1 VTIEEGIGDTNMLEI
16 VLVELDKLKFYLPE
30 SLLYKINNPDAEFL
44 FHIGIVLLVIVLIV
58 LLIVWKMGQKVKENI
73 PENLKKRAIAAKEFV
88 LPSSGQRFRKRD
100 TIAFMGKKMVKKV
113 KAAGSYIRGGK
124 GQKRRAIAKLARRF
138 LGQQGSPESVGG
150 GVRGAMPLEYLEE
163 DYEAGVDALPQQL
176 RFVLQNMRVF
186 GNFEQ
191 PIFLELVKQIEYMSV
206 PANQYLF
213 KVGDPDENIFIV
225 QSGQLNV
232 TATEGEMTSTLKH
245 VKPGDAIMSLLS
257 FLDHLARTMGKP
269 RLESVNDVVEL
280 VVESPAWNKKECN
293 EKQLEEMD
301 PTFREELEEAFRLF
315 DREGDGQIETQ
326 ELSNLLWSLG
336 LQPSREEV
344 ESLLLEMDSDR
355 SGTVDVEEF
364 LLAMARVLDERNAKD
379 EVGEVFAMID
389 QDRDG
394 VISREDIATTLL
406 SLGQQVTDQ
415 QVSAMLT
422 AAGDDTKITLL
433 DFQNVTRDV
442 FSQLQSL

>member
-1 VTIEEGIGDTNMLEI
+1 
-16 VLVELDKLKFYLPE
+16 
-30 SLLYKINNPDAEFL
+30 
-44 FHIGIVLLVIVLIV
+44 
-58 LLIVWKMGQKVKENI
+58 
-73 PENLKKRAIAAKEFV
+73 
-88 LPSSGQRFRKRD
+88 
-100 TIAFMGKKMVKKV
+100 
-113 KAAGSYIRGGK
+113 
-124 GQKRRAIAKLARRF
+124 
-138 LGQQGSPESVGG
+138 
-150 GVRGAMPLEYLEE
+150 
-163 DYEAGVDALPQQL
+163 
-176 RFVLQNMRVF
+176 
-186 GNFEQ
+186 
-191 PIFLELVKQIEYMSV
+191 
-206 PANQYLF
+206 
-213 KVGDPDENIFIV
+213 
-225 QSGQLNV
+225 
-232 TATEGEMTSTLKH
+232 
-245 VKPGDAIMSLLS
+245 
-257 FLDHLARTMGKP
+257 
-269 RLESVNDVVEL
+269 
-280 VVESPAWNKKECN
+280 
-293 EKQLEEMD
+293 MD
-301 PTFREELEEAFRLF
+301 PTSREELEEAFRLF

-379 EVGEVFAMID
+379 EVGEVFAIID